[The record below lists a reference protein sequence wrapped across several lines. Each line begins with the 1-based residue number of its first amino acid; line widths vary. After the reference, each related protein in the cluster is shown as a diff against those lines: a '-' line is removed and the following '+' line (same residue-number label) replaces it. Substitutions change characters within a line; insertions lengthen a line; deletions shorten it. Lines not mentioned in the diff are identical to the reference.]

1 LASSSYISATPFP
14 VPSVQLPFGIEMQ
27 ALADYSK
34 GAPTEASMVSSLLV
48 QTMPAMAAMSP
59 LLNLLNVFSAL
70 KDFLGDPLKLP
81 PLIAA
86 LEKVIAMLDPVPF
99 AAAVKSILLLVISY
113 LKTFIQSV
121 TGLLAY
127 QASID
132 FSIAAGNPAL
142 QASLQAASTNASAS
156 IEQLMLTLGPI
167 APVMD
172 LVKPF
177 LSLSGISIDL
187 PSVSGLQGE
196 KDVQKVLVSLGGML
210 SDLQQVLEAIPS

>member
-1 LASSSYISATPFP
+1 M
-14 VPSVQLPFGIEMQ
+14 PSIQLPFGIQMQ

-34 GAPTEASMVSSLLV
+34 GAPTEAAMVSSLLV
-48 QTMPAMAAMSP
+48 QAMPAMAAMSP

-86 LEKVIAMLDPVPF
+86 LEKVIAMLEPVPF

-113 LKTFIQSV
+113 LKTFIQTM

-142 QASLQAASTNASAS
+142 QASLQTASSNASAA
-156 IEQLMLTLGPI
+156 IEQLMITLGPI
-167 APVMD
+167 APIMD
-172 LVKPF
+172 MVKPF
-177 LSLSGISIDL
+177 LSLGGVSIDL
-187 PSVSGLQGE
+187 PSVSSLQGE
-196 KDVQKVLVSLGGML
+196 NDVQQAMVTLGGML
-210 SDLQQVLEAIPS
+210 NDLQQVLEAIPS

>member
-1 LASSSYISATPFP
+1 
-14 VPSVQLPFGIEMQ
+14 
-27 ALADYSK
+27 
-34 GAPTEASMVSSLLV
+34 
-48 QTMPAMAAMSP
+48 MPAMAAMSP

-86 LEKVIAMLDPVPF
+86 LEKVIAMLEPVPF

-113 LKTFIQSV
+113 LKTFIQTM

-142 QASLQAASTNASAS
+142 QASLQTASSNASAA
-156 IEQLMLTLGPI
+156 IEQLMITLGPI
-167 APVMD
+167 APIMD
-172 LVKPF
+172 MVKPF
-177 LSLSGISIDL
+177 LSLGGVSIDL
-187 PSVSGLQGE
+187 PSVSSLQGE
-196 KDVQKVLVSLGGML
+196 NDVQQAMVTLGGML
-210 SDLQQVLEAIPS
+210 NDLQQVLEAIPS